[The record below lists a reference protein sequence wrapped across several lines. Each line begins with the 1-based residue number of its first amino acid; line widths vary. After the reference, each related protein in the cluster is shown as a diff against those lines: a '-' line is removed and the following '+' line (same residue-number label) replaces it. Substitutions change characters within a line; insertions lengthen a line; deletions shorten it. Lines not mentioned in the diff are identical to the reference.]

1 MALSEVRVPPF
12 YRGNWQGDVI
22 VMTLFKVWQPATACQ
37 ARMASLLT
45 VGNPS
50 SSHVC
55 LFAHKASCS
64 RKNGVH
70 TCRQCWKIRRIALD
84 ENCLR
89 SLTVSQTLFHPCN
102 PSCCIVLSWKRILA
116 HLGWSVETMGPCS
129 HAFRVRPTNQF
140 TCQHTGVIILPT
152 QTRHDFSGKSFKITI
167 YLHCLIPPKW
177 VI

>member
-1 MALSEVRVPPF
+1 
-12 YRGNWQGDVI
+12 
-22 VMTLFKVWQPATACQ
+22 MTLFKVWQPATACQ

-89 SLTVSQTLFHPCN
+89 SLTDMSDIVSPMQ
-102 PSCCIVLSWKRILA
+102 SILL
-116 HLGWSVETMGPCS
+116 HCPILKTNLGAWD
-129 HAFRVRPTNQF
+129 HAVMAFTVRFTTNQF
-140 TCQHTGVIILPT
+140 TCQHTGVMSHYQPK
-152 QTRHDFSGKSFKITI
+152 QGTI
-167 YLHCLIPPKW
+167 FRGNPSKLRYICI
-177 VI
+177 V